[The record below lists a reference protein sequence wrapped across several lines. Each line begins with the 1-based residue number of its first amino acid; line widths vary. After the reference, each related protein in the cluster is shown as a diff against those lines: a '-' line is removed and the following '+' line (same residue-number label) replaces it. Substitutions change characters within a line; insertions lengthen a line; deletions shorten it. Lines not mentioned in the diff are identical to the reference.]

1 MEKTMKLVIN
11 MSWGGFSLPAGFC
24 KKYSLEHCYDPS
36 IKRNDVRLVSYVESG
51 ADDIGDLGVV
61 EVPDDAT
68 DYRIT
73 EYDGNESVIYVLDGK
88 MYDAY

>member
-1 MEKTMKLVIN
+1 MKLVIN
-11 MSWGGFSLPAGFC
+11 MSWGGFSLPVGFC
-24 KKYSLEHCYDPS
+24 KKYGIEDCYDWG
-36 IKRNDVRLVSYVESG
+36 IKRYDERLVSYVESG

-61 EVPDDAT
+61 EIPDGAT